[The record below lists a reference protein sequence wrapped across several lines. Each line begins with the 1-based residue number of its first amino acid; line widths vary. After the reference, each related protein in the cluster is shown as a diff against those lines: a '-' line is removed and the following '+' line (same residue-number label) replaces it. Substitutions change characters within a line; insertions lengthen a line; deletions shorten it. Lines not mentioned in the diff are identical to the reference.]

1 MTKKMRITQIG
12 GGSTYSPDFADI
24 LIRRKQDFPVDEWVM
39 MDVDRSRC
47 EIVARV
53 CQKMLEGAGVNIKV
67 IVSDDL
73 LSAVQDA
80 NFVFTT
86 IRVGGSQC
94 RILDESIPPKH
105 GLLLG
110 QETTAPGGMMMGL
123 RNIPAILEIADA
135 VKEKAHPNAWLINL
149 SNPSGMLVE
158 ALNRHSD
165 IKFAGLCNGPTV
177 MVEAMSRVFNV
188 ENPKDIFCK
197 IIGLNHLI
205 WMKVFL
211 KGEDVT
217 QEAMQRLDCWY
228 AENLPPMREESPN
241 LEIQD
246 FIGWIPVGPYLRFY
260 YELPEA
266 VEDLAHS
273 KERWPT
279 MLGYIRQRLG
289 ALLDGIDVSELP
301 TRAHLVRALEQKTL
315 ELYEKEDL
323 AGYELTRNSRGGRG
337 YAEAGLSLA
346 SAIWNDKYEV
356 HHPDV
361 PHRGTIHGLEEYAVA
376 TTTSMVNKAGI
387 FPMVVEEL
395 PPHALAFVRS
405 AKTYEKLTIDAAING
420 NYHAALEALMANPLV
435 VSYNQAK
442 AALNDLLIQQKQY
455 LPNFAETIARLEKK

>member
-1 MTKKMRITQIG
+1 MRITQIG

-165 IKFAGLCNGPTV
+165 IKFAGLCNG
-177 MVEAMSRVFNV
+177 
-188 ENPKDIFCK
+188 
-197 IIGLNHLI
+197 
-205 WMKVFL
+205 
-211 KGEDVT
+211 
-217 QEAMQRLDCWY
+217 
-228 AENLPPMREESPN
+228 
-241 LEIQD
+241 
-246 FIGWIPVGPYLRFY
+246 
-260 YELPEA
+260 
-266 VEDLAHS
+266 
-273 KERWPT
+273 
-279 MLGYIRQRLG
+279 
-289 ALLDGIDVSELP
+289 
-301 TRAHLVRALEQKTL
+301 
-315 ELYEKEDL
+315 
-323 AGYELTRNSRGGRG
+323 
-337 YAEAGLSLA
+337 
-346 SAIWNDKYEV
+346 
-356 HHPDV
+356 
-361 PHRGTIHGLEEYAVA
+361 
-376 TTTSMVNKAGI
+376 
-387 FPMVVEEL
+387 
-395 PPHALAFVRS
+395 
-405 AKTYEKLTIDAAING
+405 
-420 NYHAALEALMANPLV
+420 
-435 VSYNQAK
+435 
-442 AALNDLLIQQKQY
+442 
-455 LPNFAETIARLEKK
+455 